1 MDPALINLVVQLIS
15 GAVGGNLA
23 GAASKNIDLGTLWNS
38 VAGIVGGGIGG
49 QILSALLGAGAAGAA
64 GGGLDIGS
72 IIQQVAGGGVGGAV
86 LLAIVGIIKNAMA
99 KSA

>member
-1 MDPALINLVVQLIS
+1 MDPALIKLVIELIS

-49 QILSALLGAGAAGAA
+49 QILSAILGAGAAG
-64 GGGLDIGS
+64 GGGLDIAS

-86 LLAIVGIIKNAMA
+86 LLAIVGIIRNAMA